1 MSKKILT
8 EEEIKR
14 IENKYKGPTRD
25 LFLIKRFDNIE
36 KTMPWKSVK
45 NNTKTNKFKK
55 RKEAV
60 IKTEPYLFKKIP
72 LNMKKIIIDLCKKN
86 DIKLQTLAVK
96 TNIPLHIIDNYI
108 NGRYY
113 LDNNILE
120 KVLKTLHFDLDEYI
134 KNN

>member
-1 MSKKILT
+1 MSKIILT

-55 RKEAV
+55 RKEEV